1 MRILSLLILAVLL
14 IAMQKIKSPHGQAF
28 KAECAV
34 CHSTKGWQL
43 DREIYSF
50 RHDTTRFPLAGQ
62 HSALNCRDC
71 HRSLVFSEADHLCS
85 GCHRD
90 VHQSTLGQDCSRCHT
105 PSSWLV
111 NIYQIHDLSRFP
123 LLGMHRITDCAECHR
138 SENPVRFDIIG
149 SECIDCHRQE
159 YLSASPNHIQSG
171 FSEDCNT
178 CHNVYSLHWEGA
190 GFNHNFFPLTS
201 GHSSLACTDCHDGQ
215 NYQAASRECS
225 SCHLEEYNSTSNPA
239 HIPLNFPWPA
249 MNAILRIR
257 VGNLLHTRNM
267 IVNRFPSIQGSIRV
281 NGRHAPI
288 AIHSLQTTLFSAALP
303 AMSTIKLIWTMNTG
317 VKPDTPGRQWCA
329 SNVTGTEKLI
339 NEKKTF
345 FHIMAACCPASG

>member
-90 VHQSTLGQDCSRCHT
+90 VHQGTLGQDCSRCHT

-225 SCHLEEYNSTSNPA
+225 SCHLEEYNSTTNPA
-239 HIPLNFPWPA
+239 HRTLNFPLACNECHTTDPGWKPA
-249 MNAILRIR
+249 AYREHDSKSFPIYS
-257 VGNLLHTRNM
+257 GEHKGEWSSCTDCHTQ
-267 IVNRFPSIQGSIRV
+267 PSNYS
-281 NGRHAPI
+281 
-288 AIHSLQTTLFSAALP
+288 LFSCITCHEHNKAD
-303 AMSTIKLIWTMNTG
+303 MDNEHRGETG
-317 VKPDTPGRQWCA
+317 YSWSPMVCLQCHRNGKAD
-329 SNVTGTEKLI
+329 K
-339 NEKKTF
+339 
-345 FHIMAACCPASG
+345 